1 MFSVSCRVSNFL
13 LFESLM
19 MLVCTPQ
26 PVCPNGEKKVAQ
38 YCPKTIGQ
46 IIFYMNI
53 TLLKIAA
60 KKFQKYL
67 GFFCKKIFTKKFK
80 KVPNLVTL
88 AAADDAW
95 TPH

>member
-1 MFSVSCRVSNFL
+1 
-13 LFESLM
+13 M

-67 GFFCKKIFTKKFK
+67 GFFCKKICYEEVQKSAQSGHTGRSRRR
-80 KVPNLVTL
+80 LD
-88 AAADDAW
+88 AAL
-95 TPH
+95 TRVH